1 LKFGCRAKIL
11 FIKRV
16 DLFLWDAR
24 LREFEM
30 GVVDIKLGFI
40 LFICLHHPKYLL
52 EEIFIDFNGFIFG
65 KEQSYEPPAQDI
77 N

>member
-1 LKFGCRAKIL
+1 
-11 FIKRV
+11 
-16 DLFLWDAR
+16 
-24 LREFEM
+24 M

-40 LFICLHHPKYLL
+40 LLICLHHPKYLL